1 MPDPTHGTFADVL
14 AFANAELRSVATDR
28 WRTSSHGGLAQ
39 GRCGLCNPGMDR
51 EVNKA
56 RSFADADRHDREQQW
71 RMTPDER
78 FEIAAILRERA
89 YGKDCPDVRESE
101 LQLRAEGKQ

>member
-1 MPDPTHGTFADVL
+1 
-14 AFANAELRSVATDR
+14 
-28 WRTSSHGGLAQ
+28 
-39 GRCGLCNPGMDR
+39 MDR
-51 EVNKA
+51 EVNKT

-78 FEIAAILRERA
+78 FEVAAILRERA

-101 LQLRAEGKQ
+101 WQRRGQGQQ